1 MSSFSAKKSNTIEFK
16 ESKIEENSD
25 AEDENK
31 DMGSVKGK
39 QKQTAFSSLLAAC
52 DKGDHANVQ
61 CILEE
66 DVRINA
72 FDTDGFSPL
81 SKACQNGHD
90 KIVKLLLFNGA
101 DVNLFNEDMVSP
113 LFLASQ
119 KGYESTVQLL
129 LRNNAYINLC
139 KKDGTS
145 PLTG

>member
-31 DMGSVKGK
+31 DKGSVKGK

-72 FDTDGFSPL
+72 FDTDGFSPYL
-81 SKACQNGHD
+81 KLVKMD
-90 KIVKLLLFNGA
+90 MTKLLNFYCS
-101 DVNLFNEDMVSP
+101 MV
-113 LFLASQ
+113 Q
-119 KGYESTVQLL
+119 M
-129 LRNNAYINLC
+129 
-139 KKDGTS
+139 
-145 PLTG
+145 